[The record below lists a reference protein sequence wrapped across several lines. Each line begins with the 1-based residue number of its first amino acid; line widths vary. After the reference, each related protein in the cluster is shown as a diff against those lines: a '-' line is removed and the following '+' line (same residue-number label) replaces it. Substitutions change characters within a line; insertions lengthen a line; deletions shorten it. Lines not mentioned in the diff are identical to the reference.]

1 MEIDSQHI
9 SGIVQSI
16 VAQITSQIQTQA
28 MSAVQQS
35 INAVVTTIDS
45 ASMMS
50 DLLSQKLDATL
61 SQLSINT
68 ATVESQLVAKLD
80 ALSSN
85 LANTVQAQAVARA
98 TESINAQIGQINF
111 KDLCQA
117 VIVSALQQNLLQFP
131 VASIPGS
138 AIDQSTIRLSGNHIE
153 GGIITNFGS
162 TGIDDKALTCQLSI
176 FDEVTVV
183 ENNLVTRALTVKGT
197 ATIEGDL
204 NVTGTMPPDSPLF
217 QNVVNAASDKVKESL
232 NSDVFA
238 GYASLVTAQ
247 IQSAGID
254 LTKITIGG
262 QEVISGNSLGS
273 IITQS
278 NLQRVGQLAELQVQ
292 GESFLSGT
300 LYTTNQRVG
309 INTIEPSAVLSL
321 WDQEVEV
328 TISKQSSNAG
338 IIETPRNQAL
348 VLSSNGKNNI
358 TLTPD
363 GSTTVNKINI
373 GTMSFS
379 VADMPPGND
388 QPKGT
393 VIFNSNPSLGGPLGW
408 VSLGNATWANFGII
422 D

>member
-35 INAVVTTIDS
+35 INEVVTTIDS

-183 ENNLVTRALTVKGT
+183 ENNLVTRALTVKRT

-217 QNVVNAASDKVKESL
+217 QV
-232 NSDVFA
+232 
-238 GYASLVTAQ
+238 
-247 IQSAGID
+247 
-254 LTKITIGG
+254 
-262 QEVISGNSLGS
+262 
-273 IITQS
+273 
-278 NLQRVGQLAELQVQ
+278 
-292 GESFLSGT
+292 
-300 LYTTNQRVG
+300 
-309 INTIEPSAVLSL
+309 
-321 WDQEVEV
+321 
-328 TISKQSSNAG
+328 SS
-338 IIETPRNQAL
+338 
-348 VLSSNGKNNI
+348 
-358 TLTPD
+358 
-363 GSTTVNKINI
+363 
-373 GTMSFS
+373 
-379 VADMPPGND
+379 
-388 QPKGT
+388 
-393 VIFNSNPSLGGPLGW
+393 
-408 VSLGNATWANFGII
+408 
-422 D
+422 